1 MFKTFRFGGIH
12 PDSCK
17 EYSKESPIERLPMPK
32 MLTVPMSMS
41 AGAPAKLVVGVG
53 DVVSK
58 GQLIGEKSGFVS
70 ANVHSPADGVVK
82 EIVTVTLPAGNSCSA
97 ARIETNEEQSD
108 PFSKRLDDES
118 VAKLSKQELVAI
130 VERSGIVGMGG
141 AAFPANVKY
150 GVKDGVKVE
159 YLLINACEC
168 EPYLTCDC
176 RLLVERHAEIIKG
189 IRVLKSLFGN
199 PDTRLCTE
207 ANKKA
212 EAEGLMAEAG
222 SGSFALEILK
232 TKYPQGD
239 EKSIINAVT
248 GREVPSGKLPLDVG
262 CVVVNLGT
270 AVAVYEAVYYGK
282 PSYERVVTVTGKGVR
297 HPKNLLCPVG
307 APVRSLLDF
316 CGGLAE
322 GASMIVSGGPM
333 MGFSFYDLDT
343 PIAKATSGILVL
355 DKVSEKKEYPCI
367 SCGRCAA
374 ACPMR
379 LVPTRMYKFIMNER
393 VSDAIDINLMDCRE
407 CGCCEFS
414 CPSGIPL
421 VQGFKM
427 GKKIWR
433 SRK

>member
-150 GVKDGVKVE
+150 SVKDGVKVE

-176 RLLVERHAEIIKG
+176 RLLVERRAEIIKG

-212 EAEGLMAEAG
+212 EAEGLMVEAD
-222 SGSFALEILK
+222 SSSFALEILK

-322 GASMIVSGGPM
+322 GASMIISGGPM

>member
-1 MFKTFRFGGIH
+1 MLKTFRFGGIH
-12 PDSCK
+12 PDSSK
-17 EYSKESPIERLPMPK
+17 EYSKGKPIEKLPLPK
-32 MLTVPMSMS
+32 KLLIPMSMS
-41 AGAPAKLVVGVG
+41 TGAPAKILVNVG
-53 DVVSK
+53 DAVAK
-58 GQLIGEKSGFVS
+58 GQLIGEKNGFIS
-70 ANVHSPADGVVK
+70 ANVHSSADGIVK
-82 EIVTVTLPAGNSCSA
+82 AVRNVTLPAGNACPA
-97 ARIETNEEQSD
+97 LEIETNVEQTN
-108 PFSKRLDDES
+108 PFSEKRDDAF
-118 VAKLSKQELVAI
+118 VQGLSREDLVAI
-130 VERSGIVGMGG
+130 VEKSGIVGMGG

-150 GVKDGVKVE
+150 NIKEGVKVE

-168 EPYLTCDC
+168 EPFLTCDY
-176 RLLVERHAEIIKG
+176 RLLIEKREEAISG
-189 IRVLKSLFGN
+189 IRILKRLFGN

-207 ANKKA
+207 ANKRA
-212 EAEGLMAEAG
+212 EAESLIADVKD
-222 SGSFALEILK
+222 GSFALEVLK

-270 AVAVYEAVYYGK
+270 AIAVHEAVCYGK
-282 PSYERVVTVTGKGVR
+282 PLYERVVTVTGNGVKE
-297 HPKNLLCPVG
+297 PKNLLCPVG
-307 APVRSLLDF
+307 ALVRDILEY
-316 CGGLAE
+316 CGGLTD
-322 GASMIVSGGPM
+322 GADKIISGGPM

-343 PIAKATSGILVL
+343 PIAKATSGILVME
-355 DKVSEKKEYPCI
+355 KIEPKKEYPCI

-393 VSDAIDINLMDCRE
+393 VSDAIGINLLDCRE
-407 CGCCEFS
+407 CGCCEYS

-433 SRK
+433 MKK